1 MSKKVSSIILQTIV
15 WVLFMWLALWYL
27 NNHPAEKVGIFSTFD
42 YLYQK
47 VQGISKLFHGRTKND
62 VNDLDQFKNSFK
74 ELKQVISSETCQKAL
89 KANDIATDTVD
100 QIIQTLDSTNASDF
114 SRDRSKYI
122 AVFSR
127 INEQIN
133 KHCK

>member
-1 MSKKVSSIILQTIV
+1 
-15 WVLFMWLALWYL
+15 MWLALWYL